1 MSYHEVHALFPPRG
15 NWQDSVDERAVAAR
29 PDSSEDHCIAAM
41 MDAIGTRLDAD
52 ALLVNW
58 FSASAGAQILHMDE
72 HCREDAELRLVLHEF
87 ASQLARAC
95 EGFEEPMTQEL
106 PSALGRLTALAFPS
120 SGGVVTVTS
129 LADRVTR
136 SGHPGCGAELASF
149 FPTLRPFFDLWAV
162 GHAARARA
170 AGLECAVENCGIAM
184 FMVDRR
190 CRVLFANEAGEKL
203 AARGDGIS
211 LARGRLTASELA
223 DTMRL
228 QAAVEHICAETGDTA
243 TLLPIVALKR
253 ARGRHLM
260 VTAVAVPASQPLS
273 GRGGAILYAFDPE
286 ADLSRLMEPACKFY
300 NLSAGETRLTCRLAN
315 GGSLAEAAKS
325 LGVREQTARSYLKQI
340 FLKTQTNRQAE
351 LVRLMLQ
358 SAVRVANSARMRVF

>member
-1 MSYHEVHALFPPRG
+1 MSYHEVHALFPQRG
-15 NWQDSVDERAVAAR
+15 TWERSIDEKAVAAG

-41 MDAIGTRLDAD
+41 MEAIGARLDAD

-58 FSASAGAQILHMDE
+58 FSASAGVLILHMDK
-72 HCREDAELRLVLHEF
+72 HCRKDTELRLVLHEF
-87 ASQLARAC
+87 AAQLAKAC
-95 EGFEEPMTQEL
+95 EGFEEPMTQAL
-106 PSALGRLTALAFPS
+106 QSALGRLTALAFPS
-120 SGGVVTVTS
+120 SEGVVTVTS
-129 LADRVTR
+129 LADRAKR
-136 SGHPGCGAELASF
+136 SGQLDGAELASF
-149 FPTLRPFFDLWAV
+149 CPTLRPFFDLWAA

-170 AGLECAVENCGIAM
+170 AGLECAVENCDIAM

-190 CRVLFANEAGEKL
+190 CRVLFANKAGENL
-203 AARGDGIS
+203 AVRGDGIS
-211 LARGRLTASELA
+211 FARGRLTASELA

-228 QAAVEHICAETGDTA
+228 QAAVEHICAAAGDTA
-243 TLLPIVALKR
+243 MLLPIVALQR

-260 VTAVAVPASQPLS
+260 VTAVAAPASQAS
-273 GRGGAILYAFDPE
+273 SDRGCAILYAFDPE
-286 ADLSRLMEPACKFY
+286 ADLSRVIEPACKFY
-300 NLSAGETRLTCRLAN
+300 NLSAGETRLTCQLAN

-325 LGVREQTARSYLKQI
+325 LGLREQTARSYLKQI